1 MESALLYNY
10 RQKGHNAFK
19 LRLRP
24 YKNRFAKKKKKEWK
38 TEGKKK
44 QETRNKT
51 LPPKR
56 GEGRREEHSKRGKP
70 VLARWGYDGLFL
82 FPSLL

>member
-24 YKNRFAKKKKKEWK
+24 YKNRFAKKKKRMEN
-38 TEGKKK
+38 GRKKK
-44 QETRNKT
+44 TRNKKQNT
-51 LPPKR
+51 TTKKGG
-56 GEGRREEHSKRGKP
+56 GEKGRAFKEGEACFST
-70 VLARWGYDGLFL
+70 VGL
-82 FPSLL
+82 

>member
-24 YKNRFAKKKKKEWK
+24 YKNRFAKKKKKN
-38 TEGKKK
+38 GKRKEKKNKK
-44 QETRNKT
+44 QETKHYHQ
-51 LPPKR
+51 KGGR
-56 GEGRREEHSKRGKP
+56 GEGKSIQRG
-70 VLARWGYDGLFL
+70 GSLF
-82 FPSLL
+82 